1 MTPDE
6 RLAAVVSVLESAGLT
21 CLVMGGHAV
30 RYYGFHRYTSDFD
43 LHLSADGWDDLVE
56 RLNRSSLATAGP
68 LPEGPSWR
76 PHAFRRFQIGRLD
89 DGREE
94 WLEFWRENHLLDAF
108 PTLHA
113 RRENGEYGGRAL
125 PFLGLADLIRSK
137 ETERE
142 SDWDDVLV
150 LEEFLDARSF
160 AALGAGSADPSTVM
174 CGVRSRRGFE
184 RVFQAGLL
192 GNPDVVRTASAAT
205 GHPVSWC
212 YLAPFA
218 PGIPDPPPEFGIEPV
233 VVARLRT
240 AGPGSPLHLSLVEIA
255 RRRFKARCQAADA
268 SNKQAIRASFAGG
281 GTATE

>member
-6 RLAAVVSVLESAGLT
+6 RLAAVVTVLEAAGLT

-30 RYYGFHRYTSDFD
+30 RFYGLHRYTSDFD
-43 LHLSADGWDDLVE
+43 LHLSADGWDDLAE
-56 RLNRSSLATAGP
+56 RLNRSPLAAGGP

-108 PTLHA
+108 PALHA
-113 RRENGEYGGRAL
+113 RREEGQYGGRVL

-160 AALGAGSADPSTVM
+160 AALGAGRADPVTVLSRL
-174 CGVRSRRGFE
+174 RSRRGFE
-184 RVFQAGLL
+184 RVHQAGLL
-192 GNPDVVRTASAAT
+192 NDAEGVRAAVAAAV
-205 GHPVSWC
+205 HPVTWC

-218 PGIPDPPPEFGIEPV
+218 PGVPDPPTAFEIEPV
-233 VVARLRT
+233 VVTRLRT
-240 AGPGSPLHLSLVEIA
+240 AGPGSSLHLSLVEIA
-255 RRRFKARCQAADA
+255 RRGYKARCQAADA
-268 SNKQAIRASFAGG
+268 ANKQAIRASSENGS
-281 GTATE
+281 